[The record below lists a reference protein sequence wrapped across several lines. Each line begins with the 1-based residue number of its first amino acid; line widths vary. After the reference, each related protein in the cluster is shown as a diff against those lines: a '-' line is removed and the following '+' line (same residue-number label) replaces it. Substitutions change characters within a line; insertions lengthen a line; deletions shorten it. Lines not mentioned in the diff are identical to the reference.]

1 MAANQFIWSSLAGW
15 INSFPNS
22 PVRFEDL
29 NVDNILYVFET
40 SWVNPDTQVNSQVY
54 QMGYLEGGGGNVNL
68 DMSTYIFPTL
78 GGDLDDFKD
87 WLDATASANNVVK
100 YTDLFAIDFVDKTI
114 TTRDVLVNDDRVV
127 RRLFNDVSDYTTLF
141 LNAGNQ
147 WQYKKL
153 FLSGDQTKAYTDYYT
168 YE

>member
-1 MAANQFIWSSLAGW
+1 MAANNFIYSSLAGW

-29 NVDNILYVFET
+29 NVNNILYVFET
-40 SWVNPDTQVNSQVY
+40 SWVNPDTQVNAQVF

-68 DMSTYIFPTL
+68 ELSTYYFPTL
-78 GGDLDDFKD
+78 GGDLDDFKA

-100 YTDLFAIDFVDKTI
+100 YTDLFAIDFVDKTV

-127 RRLFNDVSDYTTLF
+127 RRIFNDVSDYTALF

-147 WQYKKL
+147 WQYKRL
-153 FLSGDQTKAYTDYYT
+153 FLQNDQTKSYDDYYS
-168 YE
+168 YQ

>member
-1 MAANQFIWSSLAGW
+1 MAENQFIWSSLAGW
-15 INSFPNS
+15 INSFPNT

-29 NVDNILYVFET
+29 NTDNILYVFKT

-68 DMSTYIFPTL
+68 ELSTYVFPTL
-78 GGDLDDFKD
+78 GGDLDDFKA

-100 YTDLFAIDFVDKTI
+100 YTDLFAIDFVDKTV
-114 TTRDVLVNDDRVV
+114 TTRPVLVNDDRVV
-127 RRLFNDVSDYTTLF
+127 RRIFNDVSDYTTLF
-141 LNAGNQ
+141 LNAGNN

-153 FLSGDQTKAYTDYYT
+153 FLSGDATKAFEAYYT